1 MTHEFCFNYVRH
13 LSWAQYAYVLVI
25 AREFEIRMI
34 HDSNCTL
41 NCLVERPIVD
51 GVVFDPW
58 AFANQNFGP
67 RPDPFLCSEYA
78 EPMG

>member
-1 MTHEFCFNYVRH
+1 MTHEFTFQYVPR
-13 LSWAQYAYVLVI
+13 LSLAQFDYVLRI
-25 AREFEIRMI
+25 AHEFEIEI
-34 HDSNCTL
+34 FHDIDC
-41 NCLVERPIVD
+41 CLDCMVERPIVD